1 MGVVAKSKYS
11 DDFLVDYIDK
21 RVRIAIDN
29 YRLGRLIKLSFA
41 ENPIWTAL
49 EYKEETNSETV
60 KFADLTSQKA
70 ITGVKAI
77 INARAYSS
85 IPLDRFIKAVE
96 TLHNQYRR
104 ALVTVENEE

>member
-1 MGVVAKSKYS
+1 MGGVAKNKYS

-21 RVRIAIDN
+21 RVRIAADN
-29 YRLGRLIKLSFA
+29 YRLGRLTKLLLA
-41 ENPIWTAL
+41 ESTIWTAL
-49 EYKEETNSETV
+49 EYKEEINSETV
-60 KFADLTSQKA
+60 KFADLTPKKV